1 MFRVVPVEHAQK
13 IDIPVLLMH
22 SEFEK
27 KGGCLQNQY
36 DFQNIVLFPYFI
48 AHYGSS
54 SCTFISLSLLEVATK
69 VGPVR

>member
-27 KGGCLQNQY
+27 WGGGGNLINKNDY
-36 DFQNIVLFPYFI
+36 ILDPKSV
-48 AHYGSS
+48 
-54 SCTFISLSLLEVATK
+54 
-69 VGPVR
+69 

>member
-27 KGGCLQNQY
+27 WGGGWCCLQF
-36 DFQNIVLFPYFI
+36 D
-48 AHYGSS
+48 
-54 SCTFISLSLLEVATK
+54 K
-69 VGPVR
+69 

>member
-27 KGGCLQNQY
+27 WEGGGLVFNLINKNDHILNPKSVRLPKY
-36 DFQNIVLFPYFI
+36 
-48 AHYGSS
+48 
-54 SCTFISLSLLEVATK
+54 CTFSLFYSLL
-69 VGPVR
+69 